1 HPAAR
6 RIRERDSSVRRI
18 DDEGRALVPG
28 QLVAALV
35 PELVVRQ
42 HAALG
47 TRQIA
52 GAWLA
57 LFGIAQIPVEPC
69 VLCRCERGCLFVGER
84 CFSLERIRPLEG
96 RDRAERI
103 DACEVWLSI
112 WSSSWSRSA
121 TLRRRMQRRQRD
133 RRQQR
138 ESPGQ

>member
-57 LFGIAQIPVEPC
+57 LFGIEQIAVEPR
-69 VLCRCERGCLFVGER
+69 VLRRFERGGLFVGER

-96 RDRAERI
+96 RNCAERI

-112 WSSSWSRSA
+112 GSSSRSRYS
-121 TLRRRMQRRQRD
+121 TLCRRMKR
-133 RRQQR
+133 
-138 ESPGQ
+138 S